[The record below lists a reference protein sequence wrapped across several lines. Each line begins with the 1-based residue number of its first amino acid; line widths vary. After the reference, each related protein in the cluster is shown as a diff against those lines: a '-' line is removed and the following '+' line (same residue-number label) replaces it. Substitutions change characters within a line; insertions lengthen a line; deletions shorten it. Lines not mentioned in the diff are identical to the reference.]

1 MASFWVADLTV
12 SGEVKL
18 KQEYQYVFLEKLPG
32 AMDLIGL
39 FSTHL
44 WRSAEEFDA
53 SLPGGRLHM
62 RWRASSET
70 SGIATLRYD
79 RDLASVTLLLCGRD
93 AASDEATV
101 QALQQR
107 LLRELHDTGI
117 EPGFDLVHLKER
129 PIVAS
134 LHFRAP
140 ADAEDQ
146 YRFALADRCL
156 GASYFRKHG
165 LA

>member
-1 MASFWVADLTV
+1 MPSFWVADLSV

-18 KQEYQYVFLEKLPG
+18 KQEYEYVFLDKLPG
-32 AMDLIGL
+32 ATDLIGL

-44 WRSAEEFDA
+44 WRAPDEFDV
-53 SLPGGRLHM
+53 SLPGGHLHM
-62 RWRASSET
+62 RWRASSPS
-70 SGIATLRYD
+70 SGIATLRLD
-79 RDLASVTLLLCGRD
+79 RELASVCLLLCGRD
-93 AASDEATV
+93 ASSDDATV

-117 EPGFDLVHLKER
+117 EPGFDLMHLSER
-129 PIVAS
+129 PLVAS

-140 ADAEDQ
+140 SDAEDQ

-156 GASYFRKHG
+156 GASYFRKNG